1 MVIAAYGAMAIW
13 CRKPLLVSIAL
24 VADRVLEVGQAVP
37 AREWRLVGTPCA
49 GPSEHAQW
57 DPAMRRRTGR

>member
-1 MVIAAYGAMAIW
+1 MIAAYGAMAIW
-13 CRKPLLVSIAL
+13 CREPLLVSIAL
-24 VADRVLEVGQAVP
+24 VADRALEVGQAVL
-37 AREWRLVGTPCA
+37 ARERLLVGALFA